1 MVYFH
6 TNADEMSP
14 DNTFKIP
21 SAITDQTWR
30 LRTLREYNTAGILL
44 VYHRPPSDNLKL
56 DAR

>member
-1 MVYFH
+1 MVYLH

-14 DNTFKIP
+14 NNLKP
-21 SAITDQTWR
+21 QTWS
-30 LRTLREYNTAGILL
+30 LRTLREYNRAVILL

>member
-21 SAITDQTWR
+21 QRNHGS
-30 LRTLREYNTAGILL
+30 
-44 VYHRPPSDNLKL
+44 NL
-56 DAR
+56 ASPNSPRV